1 MDSEAQAIASLIMSW
16 GPGKAFT
23 AKDFT
28 DVAGVRNAGNVLG
41 RMYACGELAR
51 ATRGVYYVPE
61 KSTLLG
67 TEVPASV
74 DEVVRAMARA
84 NKWIVAPAGD
94 AALNALGLDTQVP
107 ARHVYVSSGPYKT
120 YSYGPYTI
128 ELRHRANRDLLSCSP
143 ITRIVVQALKAL
155 GKDNVDSETVST
167 LAHSLSSEDAETLL
181 RESKGLTSWVAETA
195 KRIWEERSDG

>member
-1 MDSEAQAIASLIMSW
+1 MRNWFFTPFQSEKAVSAIIMSES
-16 GPGKAFT
+16 G
-23 AKDFT
+23 
-28 DVAGVRNAGNVLG
+28 DVNIPWS
-41 RMYACGELAR
+41 R
-51 ATRGVYYVPE
+51 AM
-61 KSTLLG
+61 TL
-67 TEVPASV
+67 PWAS
-74 DEVVRAMARA
+74 AMARA

-94 AALNALGLDTQVP
+94 AALNTLGLDTQVP

-181 RESKGLTSWVAETA
+181 RESKGITSWVAETA